1 MIRAIRCEL
10 ARLKTPSFLLG
21 GMGLMVFFAL
31 TATTIVSLTV
41 GSGSGDGPPGTEQ
54 ITMQALEASDGMF
67 VGVQNFVGMLGV
79 VTLAMWAM
87 AVTSDYSSG
96 LIRLLV
102 QAQPNRLLL
111 LGGKVVALALF
122 TCLSTLVATV
132 AVLVVAPGVASLG
145 GVSTDAWDSGQSLL
159 GTALDAYLQ
168 LTLCVLMWGVVGLL
182 VGMLTRSAG
191 ISIGIGIGY
200 LMIFEG
206 LAGMLLDS
214 AQKWLPGSAFAAIA
228 TGGSTDMTFG
238 TAALV
243 AAAYAVG
250 ALVLTAITFSRRDIT
265 A

>member
-21 GMGLMVFFAL
+21 GMGLIVFFSVLA
-31 TATTIVSLTV
+31 TAIVFLTV
-41 GSGSGDGPPGTEQ
+41 GSDAGGPPGTQQ
-54 ITMQALEASDGMF
+54 ITTQALEASEGMF
-67 VGVQNFVGMLGV
+67 AGVQNFVGMLGV
-79 VTLAMWAM
+79 VALAMWAM

-111 LGGKVVALALF
+111 LGGKVVALSIF
-122 TCLSTLVATV
+122 TCLSTLVATA
-132 AVLVVAPGVASLG
+132 AVLAVSPGVASLG
-145 GVSTDAWDSGQSLL
+145 GVSTDAWSSGSSLL
-159 GTALDAYLQ
+159 GTALGVYVQ

-214 AQKWLPGSAFAAIA
+214 AQKWLPGKAFGAIA
-228 TGGSTDMTFG
+228 TGGSADMAFG
-238 TAALV
+238 TAALL
-243 AAAYAVG
+243 AGAYAAG
-250 ALVLTAITFSRRDIT
+250 ALLLTAATFRRRDIT

>member
-1 MIRAIRCEL
+1 MIRALRCEL

-21 GMGLMVFFAL
+21 GMGLIVFFAL
-31 TATTIVSLTV
+31 TATTIVFVTV
-41 GSGSGDGPPGTEQ
+41 GSDSGGPPGTQQ

-67 VGVQNFVGMLGV
+67 AGMQNFVGMLGV

-111 LGGKVVALALF
+111 LGGKMVALVVF
-122 TCLSTLVATV
+122 TCIATLVATA
-132 AVLVVAPGVASLG
+132 AVLVVSPGVASLG
-145 GVSTDAWDSGQSLL
+145 GVSTDAWSSGLNLL
-159 GTALDAYLQ
+159 GTAFDTYVQ
-168 LTLCVLMWGVVGLL
+168 VTLSVLMWGVVGLL

-206 LAGMLLDS
+206 LAGMLLDGG
-214 AQKWLPGSAFAAIA
+214 QKWLPGSVFGVIA
-228 TGGSTDMTFG
+228 MGGSADMALG
-238 TAALV
+238 TAAL
-243 AAAYAVG
+243 AAGAYAVG
-250 ALVLTAITFSRRDIT
+250 ALVLTAVTFNRRDVT